1 MAILET
7 VKVSFTYP
15 DQLLPA
21 LNQVSFS
28 VEPGEFIV
36 ICGPSGSGKSTLL
49 RMVKQEIAPYGERS
63 GEIFYNGKK
72 LTEYEPV
79 KIAKEIGMVFQDPEN
94 QIVMDRVFE
103 ELIFGLE
110 NIGMP
115 TETMRTK
122 LAEMVHFF
130 GINHL
135 LDKKIHLLSGGQ
147 KQIVNLASVLLMEPR
162 ILLLD
167 EPTAQ
172 LDPVAAKDFLHMV
185 KQMNDEFGITVLIV
199 EHRLEEV
206 FPLADR
212 VFVFDHGS
220 LKISGPPKDV
230 IAKVWQEQYRPLF
243 PYLPSTALLYLEHAD
258 NLQIADIPLTVKEG
272 RKWASQ
278 LKTHQSD
285 TSFKKQENYNE
296 KQNPILQVKN
306 IYFQY
311 EKTGKKILQSLSLTI
326 NEGEWLTIVGANG
339 TGKSTLLKVM
349 AGLESPQR
357 GKLIYNGKKYSKP
370 ISTDIAYL
378 PQNPKLLF
386 IQDTVRG
393 ELIETAQQFHLE
405 NYEEKINFLVELLG
419 IQSIL
424 DRHPYDVSGGE
435 MQKSALACV
444 LLPQPK
450 ILLLD
455 EPTKGLDP
463 EMKVALGKWLK
474 SMQSRGLTIVM
485 VTHDIEFAA
494 RFSDRSAMMFQGEIT
509 VTTSTKDFFKGN
521 AFYTTVVNRMTRDGN
536 IPEVVTVEEA
546 EEKWGSQKIKN

>member
-172 LDPVAAKDFLHMV
+172 LDPVSAKDFLHMV

-405 NYEEKINFLVELLG
+405 NYEEKINCLVELLG